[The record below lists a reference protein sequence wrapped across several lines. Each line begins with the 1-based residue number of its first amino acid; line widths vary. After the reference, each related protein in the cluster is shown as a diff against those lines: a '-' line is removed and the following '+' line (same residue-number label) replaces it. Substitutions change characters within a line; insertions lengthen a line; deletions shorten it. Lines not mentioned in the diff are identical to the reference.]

1 MSEAQ
6 LASPAI
12 AVAPGSEQDVGAAVG
27 VRQLLAR
34 LMASNVGA
42 TVARGAALSFAI
54 NVVSMGLGFLVQL
67 QLARA
72 LRPAEYGIYLVV
84 SAWINAAMLAGKLEF
99 DPCAVRYVG
108 AYSGTERW
116 SHLRG
121 FLRRSHQIV
130 TMASL
135 GVATIVGI
143 GLLLLR
149 SFVPS
154 GQLASYLIGCAIL
167 PVASLLLLQFGCL
180 QGFRR
185 VVRAQAP
192 NLLVRPFLFGLILA
206 VVVYGFG
213 ANLAATQ
220 ALALQFITASLA
232 LGLSTLFLRRSVPD
246 DVAAARP
253 AYETREWL
261 RTSRGLM
268 VIAGANLLLSSQ
280 ADLLIIGAF
289 LGTERAGVYGVASQF
304 AALIGFGVTGV
315 LFCTTPMISS
325 LHAQGDRAG
334 LQRLTRTATRLNMAV
349 SLPILPILVVFGHRL
364 LGLFGPGYVSGYPV
378 LLLLSAS
385 VVLASTIG
393 ALSGFLLTMTGH
405 QDVAGKVIVGSA
417 LLNLALTVTL
427 TPLFGPIG
435 TATATGIAGIVRA
448 CVLSLVVW
456 RRLGVSILPLA
467 TTPVFARIRA

>member
-6 LASPAI
+6 LAAAPI
-12 AVAPGSEQDVGAAVG
+12 PVAPGSEPNARKGIDL
-27 VRQLLAR
+27 RQLIER
-34 LMASNVGA
+34 LMAANVGA

-84 SAWINAAMLAGKLEF
+84 SAWINVAMLAGKLEF

-108 AYSGTERW
+108 AYSGTGRW

-143 GLLLLR
+143 GVLLLR
-149 SFVPS
+149 SFVPP

-167 PVASLLLLQFGCL
+167 PVSSLLLLQFGCL

-192 NLLVRPFLFGLILA
+192 NLLVRPLLFGVILA

-213 ANLAATQ
+213 AHLAATQ
-220 ALALQFITASLA
+220 ALALQLLTAALA
-232 LGLSTLFLRRSVPD
+232 LGLSTVFLRRSLPN
-246 DVAAARP
+246 DVASARP
-253 AYETREWL
+253 AYDTREWL

-280 ADLLIIGAF
+280 SDLLIIGAF
-289 LGTERAGVYGVASQF
+289 LGAERAGVYGVASQF

-385 VVLASTIG
+385 VVLASTVG

-417 LLNLALTVTL
+417 LLNLALTITL
-427 TPLFGPIG
+427 TPAFGPIG

-467 TTPVFARIRA
+467 TRPFARIEA

>member
-6 LASPAI
+6 LAASPVAASPMPEQRTGT
-12 AVAPGSEQDVGAAVG
+12 AVL
-27 VRQLLAR
+27 VRQLLGR
-34 LMASNVGA
+34 LMAANAGA
-42 TVARGAALSFAI
+42 AVARGAALSFGI

-72 LRPAEYGIYLVV
+72 LLPAEYGIYLVV
-84 SAWINAAMLAGKLEF
+84 SAWINVAMLAGKLEF

-108 AYSGTERW
+108 AYAGTGRW

-130 TMASL
+130 TTASL
-135 GVATIVGI
+135 GVATIVTI
-143 GLLLLR
+143 GVLLLR

-167 PVASLLLLQFGCL
+167 PIASLLLLQFGCL

-192 NLLVRPFLFGLILA
+192 NLLVRPLLFGLMLA
-206 VVVYGFG
+206 VVVYGFH
-213 ANLAATQ
+213 AHLAATQ
-220 ALALQFITASLA
+220 ALGLQLITAALA
-232 LGLSTLFLRRSVPD
+232 LGLSTFFLRRSVPD
-246 DVAAARP
+246 DVASAPP
-253 AYETREWL
+253 AYDTREWL

-280 ADLLIIGAF
+280 ADLLIIGAL

-325 LHAQGDRAG
+325 LHAQGDRVG

-393 ALSGFLLTMTGH
+393 ALSGFLLTMTG
-405 QDVAGKVIVGSA
+405 QQVIAGKVIVGSA
-417 LLNLALTVTL
+417 LLNLALTITL
-427 TPLFGPIG
+427 TPLFGPVG
-435 TATATGIAGIVRA
+435 TAAATGVAGIVRA
-448 CVLSLVVW
+448 SVLAIVVW

-467 TTPVFARIRA
+467 TAPVLAMRRA